1 MISEIVSVRPSLL
14 PMMTEIEQISIK
26 TSENDNGNDSDDED
40 SANTCQLG
48 NYNASKREPEFANSG
63 QPSLWEMSLLRMHY
77 HPSVRAF
84 STSLLGNNINT
95 IIIINILILSIN

>member
-1 MISEIVSVRPSLL
+1 MISEIVSIRPSLL

-26 TSENDNGNDSDDED
+26 DDENDNDDNSDDEN
-40 SANTCQLG
+40 SASICQLG

-84 STSLLGNNINT
+84 STSLLGNNHNVN
-95 IIIINILILSIN
+95 IIFILVLILL

>member
-1 MISEIVSVRPSLL
+1 MISEIVCTRPSLL
-14 PMMTEIEQISIK
+14 PLMTEIEQITAK
-26 TSENDNGNDSDDED
+26 TNENDKEDDDDSDDED
-40 SANTCQLG
+40 SSNICQLG

-84 STSLLGNNINT
+84 STSLLGNTTSN
-95 IIIINILILSIN
+95 SYFQH